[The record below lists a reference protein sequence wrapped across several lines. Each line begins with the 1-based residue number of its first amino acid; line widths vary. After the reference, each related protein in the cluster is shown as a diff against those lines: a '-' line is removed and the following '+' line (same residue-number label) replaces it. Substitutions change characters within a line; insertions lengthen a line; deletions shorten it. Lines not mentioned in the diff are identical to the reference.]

1 MIPRPARSLFPVALL
16 PVPAWWQT
24 QCFPSEYPHKQL
36 PWTDLHEIASRVP
49 SWWTGTG
56 RPLPVVLFPL
66 PVGPRGRRRKPT
78 WKVDKIMGAIKVTR
92 IFHVENAN
100 FSGGYSKLR
109 WELEFMPNLT
119 NDRITL
125 IITVISRLKMLIFTI
140 FLRGNGKINLSIRI
154 GNQTGT
160 FSGNFPGCFYATLF
174 QTIYTLMLLN
184 LRMFTSD

>member
-1 MIPRPARSLFPVALL
+1 
-16 PVPAWWQT
+16 
-24 QCFPSEYPHKQL
+24 
-36 PWTDLHEIASRVP
+36 
-49 SWWTGTG
+49 
-56 RPLPVVLFPL
+56 
-66 PVGPRGRRRKPT
+66 
-78 WKVDKIMGAIKVTR
+78 MGAIKVTR
-92 IFHVENAN
+92 IFHVESAN

-160 FSGNFPGCFYATLF
+160 FSGNFPGCFLRDTVQNDLHANATKF
-174 QTIYTLMLLN
+174 ANVYV
-184 LRMFTSD
+184 